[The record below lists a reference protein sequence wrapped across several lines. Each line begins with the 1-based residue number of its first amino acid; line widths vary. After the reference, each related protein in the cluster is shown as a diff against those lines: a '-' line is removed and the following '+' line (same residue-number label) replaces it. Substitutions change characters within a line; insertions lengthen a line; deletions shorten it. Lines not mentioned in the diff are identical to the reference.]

1 MLPLVMTVSSTVA
14 ARIDDPAVQHT
25 FELMR
30 TAARR
35 AGEISQ
41 VNFAPAA
48 LIGNSSLEDY
58 ITATAPLLVQLAGAH
73 GHGSVDALRRLAVQ
87 LPACLGDR
95 LVYELR
101 GSDSDGQIDLSVHIP
116 QRLGLQTTTSTMLQ
130 ELAQRSGVW
139 HSILHSF
146 APGWELDS
154 SGQAELICGLW
165 AE

>member
-1 MLPLVMTVSSTVA
+1 MLPLVVTVSSTVA

-35 AGEISQ
+35 AGEINQ

-116 QRLGLQTTTSTMLQ
+116 QRLGLQTTTSTMLH

-154 SGQAELICGLW
+154 SGLAELICGLW